1 MVMPACREDLNPS
14 ARYEPSRFRGDREGA
29 PGNATA
35 VSISGTG
42 EPSIGPFSCLF
53 RSLLQQRISRVVRMH
68 IKNLEGYNACSLYES
83 SC

>member
-1 MVMPACREDLNPS
+1 MNLVGFGEIEKVHPATRLP
-14 ARYEPSRFRGDREGA
+14 YPQVGQ
-29 PGNATA
+29 
-35 VSISGTG
+35 G
-42 EPSIGPFSCLF
+42 EPSIGPFLCLF